1 MVLSS
6 SANLYIKTR
15 MSSMYN
21 CDSVAVLNYYR
32 RNNPHKPI
40 KKTAHFYVSCGLQKL
55 NTLNLRLFHSPSNPR
70 NHFSTVLIETNWY
83 TTSCKYSGCSNLT
96 FETIPNSVK
105 YIGSEAFAYC
115 VKLTSIT
122 IPNSVTEICSR
133 TFYHCSRLTSVT
145 IPNSVT
151 SICNRSFE
159 GCGLTSVTIPSS
171 VRNIESN
178 AFADCNLKNVYCYME
193 SIPSTGTLAFGESA
207 AYITFHVPA
216 CSISDYQNI
225 APWSEFGNIVALSSG
240 DEEPTVKKCATPTI
254 SYTKGKL
261 SFKCATNGAS
271 YVTTITD
278 TDIKT
283 HNGNEIDLTVTY
295 NISVYATAAGFKD
308 SDAATATLCWIDSNP
323 KTEGITNSVA
333 KVEARPTL
341 IQSSN
346 GVLTITSEGNTE
358 VTPIKVYNTAGQMVS
373 SSSMTNGMT
382 TLDSNMDS
390 GEIAIVKIGE
400 KSVKVVVK

>member
-1 MVLSS
+1 M
-6 SANLYIKTR
+6 
-15 MSSMYN
+15 
-21 CDSVAVLNYYR
+21 
-32 RNNPHKPI
+32 
-40 KKTAHFYVSCGLQKL
+40 
-55 NTLNLRLFHSPSNPR
+55 
-70 NHFSTVLIETNWY
+70 
-83 TTSCKYSGCSNLT
+83 KY
-96 FETIPNSVK
+96 K
-105 YIGSEAFAYC
+105 Y
-115 VKLTSIT
+115 
-122 IPNSVTEICSR
+122 
-133 TFYHCSRLTSVT
+133 YHCSLTSVT

-151 SICNRSFE
+151 SICNSSFE

-193 SIPSTGTLAFGESA
+193 SIPSTGTLAFGEST

-358 VTPIKVYNTAGQMVS
+358 VTPIKVYNTAGQMKG
-373 SSSMTNGMT
+373 SSSMTNGMA

-400 KSVKVVVK
+400 KSVKIVVK